1 MSSNVL
7 IGIGGGTGSGKTT
20 LAKNILTEFDE
31 GEMII
36 LEQDA
41 YYKNLAHIPF
51 EERAKKNF
59 DHPDAIDFDL
69 LKEHLQF
76 LLHDQSVE
84 MPIYDF
90 FTHTRQPETRT
101 VDTHR
106 AIVLEGIMVLTDE
119 ELRDMMAIK
128 IYLETDSDVRFLRRL
143 QRDIKERGR
152 TVDDVIQQ
160 YESTVRPMHEQFVE
174 ITKKYADIILPE
186 GGDNTVAVDLIQT
199 KIQSLLLKGKSLNN

>member
-7 IGIGGGTGSGKTT
+7 IGIGGGTGSGKTL

-69 LKEHLQF
+69 LKEHLKF
-76 LLHDQSVE
+76 LLHDRSVE

-90 FTHTRQPETRT
+90 STHTRQPETRT

-106 AIVLEGIMVLTDE
+106 AIVLEEIMVLTDE

-128 IYLETDSDVRFLRRL
+128 IYVETDSDVRFLRRL

-174 ITKKYADIILPE
+174 ITKKYADIILP
-186 GGDNTVAVDLIQT
+186 GGANNQVSLDLIRT
-199 KIQSLLLKGKSLNN
+199 KIKTQIKKATLTN

>member
-1 MSSNVL
+1 MSNNVL
-7 IGIGGGTGSGKTT
+7 IGIGGGTGSGKTSF
-20 LAKNILTEFDE
+20 AKNLLTEFDE

-41 YYKNLAHIPF
+41 YYKDLAHVSF
-51 EERAKKNF
+51 EERTERNF

-69 LKEHLQF
+69 LKEHLQS
-76 LLHDQSVE
+76 LLHDQSIE

-90 FTHTRQPETRT
+90 STHTRQPETRT
-101 VDTHR
+101 VDVHR
-106 AIVLEGIMVLTDE
+106 AILLEGIMVLTDE
-119 ELRDMMAIK
+119 ELRNMMTIK
-128 IYLETDSDVRFLRRL
+128 IYVETDSDVRFLRRL

-186 GGDNTVAVDLIQT
+186 GGENAVAVDLIQT
-199 KIQSLLLKGKSLNN
+199 KIQSLLKGKSLNN